1 VVLSKRKYDLKL
13 RKQLGLAKEK
23 VKKKTIVP
31 LLLKGKIS
39 KMPLK

>member
-1 VVLSKRKYDLKL
+1 MSKGDIEHKKTARVSKRK
-13 RKQLGLAKEK
+13 G
-23 VKKKTIVP
+23 KKKTIVP